1 MKKGIKL
8 SIPVLI
14 VILALLLSSGFFVT
28 THQNEY
34 TIVRQFGAVVK
45 IVDEPGLSVKIPFI
59 QSTSTLPKTE
69 MLYDLAVSD
78 VITSDKKSMVADSFV
93 LWRISDPLKFIQT
106 LSGNIGNAEY
116 RIDTVVYNSLKTV
129 ISSMRQEE
137 VISGRDGLLAQRIM
151 DNVGSTFERYGI
163 DLLAIETKRIDLPDE
178 NKSAVY
184 ERMISE
190 REKIA
195 AGFTAKGAYDAKITR
210 NEADKQVGIIQSEGE
225 AKATVTRAEGDAEY
239 MRILAEA
246 YDTPEKAEF
255 YEFMISLDAAKK
267 SLSGGNKTLILD
279 EDSPLASLFYQ
290 KSGSVG
296 SPAPVET
303 EAP

>member
-93 LWRISDPLKFIQT
+93 LWRIEDPLKFIQT
-106 LSGNIGNAEY
+106 LSGNIANAEY

-129 ISSMRQEE
+129 ISSMKQEE

-151 DNVGSTFERYGI
+151 DNVGNTFDNYGI
-163 DLLAIETKRIDLPDE
+163 ALLAIETKRIDLPDE

-190 REKIA
+190 RDNIA
-195 AGFTAKGAYDAKITR
+195 ASYAAEGAAEAKQIR
-210 NEADKQVGIIQSEGE
+210 NEADKSVSITLSQANAQAEKLKAEGE
-225 AKATVTRAEGDAEY
+225 AEY
-239 MRILAEA
+239 MRILSEVYDTEAEA
-246 YDTPEKAEF
+246 DF
-255 YEFMISLDAAKK
+255 YEFMRALDMAENA
-267 SLSGGNKTLILD
+267 LSSGSKTLVVSS
-279 EDSPLASLFYQ
+279 DSPIAKIFR
-290 KSGSVG
+290 GDG
-296 SPAPVET
+296 T
-303 EAP
+303 D